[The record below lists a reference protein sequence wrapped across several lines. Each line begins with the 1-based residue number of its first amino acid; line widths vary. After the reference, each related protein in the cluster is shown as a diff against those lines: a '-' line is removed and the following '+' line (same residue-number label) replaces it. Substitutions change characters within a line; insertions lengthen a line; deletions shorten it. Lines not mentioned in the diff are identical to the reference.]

1 MSHYVNA
8 KTEFLV
14 ENKSCLM
21 DALKERFPDATI
33 LENAK
38 VRGYRGMTA
47 PTADIVVRFRDPTK
61 EQQGYY
67 DLGFV
72 KDRTGEKYEAVAE
85 WGYRQGSYGVCGYQ
99 EVLAGCNNAGAKGV
113 MEGLMTPYVK
123 SAVKKQLKSN
133 PMLAGYQMG
142 KVSDKEHA
150 MEKGGKK
157 KKVKHIS
164 ITSGTSGNSGGYGY

>member
-72 KDRTGEKYEAVAE
+72 KDRTGEKYEALQSGAIVKVVTE
-85 WGYRQGSYGVCGYQ
+85 SVDIKKS
-99 EVLAGCNNAGAKGV
+99 LAG
-113 MEGLMTPYVK
+113 L
-123 SAVKKQLKSN
+123 
-133 PMLAGYQMG
+133 
-142 KVSDKEHA
+142 
-150 MEKGGKK
+150 
-157 KKVKHIS
+157 
-164 ITSGTSGNSGGYGY
+164 

>member
-14 ENKSCLM
+14 ENKSCLL
-21 DALKERFPDATI
+21 DALKERFPNATI
-33 LENAK
+33 MENVR

-47 PTADIVVRFRDPTK
+47 PTADIVVRFRDPTN
-61 EQQGYY
+61 ESQGIY

-72 KDRTGEKYEAVAE
+72 KDSKGEKYEAVAE
-85 WGYRQGSYGVCGYQ
+85 FGYRVGSYGICGYE

-113 MEGLMTPYVK
+113 MEGLMEPYVK

-133 PMLAGYQMG
+133 PALAGYRIG
-142 KVSDKEHA
+142 KVSDKEVNV
-150 MEKGGKK
+150 KGKK
-157 KKVKHIS
+157 KMMKHIS
-164 ITSGTSGNSGGYGY
+164 ITGGTSGGYGY